1 MGENTEIS
9 WCDHTANLWWG
20 CSEVHAGCDNCYARI
35 FARAKGNAA
44 AWDGVRFAAKSW
56 VASDNFGD
64 DDGPEAHADYASY
77 IIPALITEVERLRSD
92 VATLEMGL
100 AWLVDWINGRRI

>member
-1 MGENTEIS
+1 MPESVNPTQPPA
-9 WCDHTANLWWG
+9 DPL
-20 CSEVHAGCDNCYARI
+20 D
-35 FARAKGNAA
+35 
-44 AWDGVRFAAKSW
+44 AAKSW

-64 DDGPEAHADYASY
+64 NDGPEAHADYALY